1 MARTPGAEDA
11 HGLDELLA
19 GTREGVGDLGRR
31 GVRDLAMDD
40 AVGFHLAELRGQD
53 FFADAGEKIAKLR
66 EALRA
71 EAQMPDGED
80 FPFAA
85 DDIDGALHRTAVVIF
100 QRGLRAY
107 QNVRTSGGRQMVI
120 PSQRSE
126 EKQAIRLGSRDQP

>member
-19 GTREGVGDLGRR
+19 GTREGVGDLRRR

-85 DDIDGALHRTAVVIF
+85 DDIDGALHGTAVVIF
-100 QRGLRAY
+100 HGAFGLTRMCVLPAGARWLY
-107 QNVRTSGGRQMVI
+107 H
-120 PSQRSE
+120 RSE
-126 EKQAIRLGSRDQP
+126 VKKNRPYG